1 VKNLLSALKVFIKG
15 SLFVPTLNTKSCIV
29 KGSRGYLVDF
39 ARDNFVVYV
48 CILSNSGTMSAI
60 SSVEYPSVDK
70 RNILRFDTTEIAAAL
85 LHGSK
90 LLASF
95 PIFYEADNAITEF
108 WHQLFDAVPHLKHC
122 SILSC
127 KPRDNEII
135 KKFLQAHTE
144 SEVCY
149 FHVQQ
154 QVFIES
160 VKQAKQE
167 KQETLQEPMQN
178 ESMTK

>member
-1 VKNLLSALKVFIKG
+1 MFSGITTHRECQSRIITLMIGECSLKINNLIREKSERERV
-15 SLFVPTLNTKSCIV
+15 SL
-29 KGSRGYLVDF
+29 
-39 ARDNFVVYV
+39 
-48 CILSNSGTMSAI
+48 
-60 SSVEYPSVDK
+60 
-70 RNILRFDTTEIAAAL
+70 ILRFDTTEIAAAL

-108 WHQLFDAVPHLKHC
+108 WHQLFDVVPHLKHC

-135 KKFLQAHTE
+135 KKFLLAHSE
-144 SEVCY
+144 SEVCC

-160 VKQAKQE
+160 MKQAKQE
-167 KQETLQEPMQN
+167 EQETLQEPLQN
-178 ESMTK
+178 DSMNK

>member
-1 VKNLLSALKVFIKG
+1 MFSGITTHRECQSRIITLMIGECSLKINNLIREKSERERV
-15 SLFVPTLNTKSCIV
+15 SL
-29 KGSRGYLVDF
+29 
-39 ARDNFVVYV
+39 
-48 CILSNSGTMSAI
+48 
-60 SSVEYPSVDK
+60 
-70 RNILRFDTTEIAAAL
+70 ILRFDTTEIAAAS

-108 WHQLFDAVPHLKHC
+108 WHQLFDVVPHLKHC

-135 KKFLQAHTE
+135 KKFLQAHSE
-144 SEVCY
+144 SEVCC

-154 QVFIES
+154 QVFIEFM
-160 VKQAKQE
+160 KQAKQE
-167 KQETLQEPMQN
+167 EQETLQEPLQN
-178 ESMTK
+178 DSMNK